1 MKCKICAKADVNPTE
16 DIDKVIKAISNVFE
30 YDEIMVEDQYIC
42 ASGNFDTI
50 KKFGGELKERKI
62 RSAAR
67 KIMLK
72 GITSNKIK
80 FKLSKQAALVG
91 TLNLVEDDL
100 SPLGEINVEIQT
112 NQVKKLID
120 YLAPELK

>member
-1 MKCKICAKADVNPTE
+1 MFCKIYAKADIHPTE
-16 DIDKVIKAISNVFE
+16 DLNKVIKAVSNIFE
-30 YDEIMVEDQYIC
+30 YDEIVVEEDYIC
-42 ASGNFDTI
+42 ARGDFDTI
-50 KKFGGELKERKI
+50 KKFGSELTERKI